1 LVADGGFVPAAW
13 RELEEGLESGMPS
26 ILSGLALA
34 AMLAVGA
41 GTANADTQSD
51 AQQLGRIFC
60 VLGRSDG
67 GQFGRMY
74 LLSRSLTQLVNDALK
89 KNDEIAS
96 AKPNDKPPLGDGI
109 PYQSFPETAPVCKP
123 GKLTDKGREQ
133 VLEIAYSFPE
143 TSIDGWTDQ
152 LVLIAED
159 GRLRIDDVL
168 FGTGEN
174 AKGLRNM
181 LSDLIKPAQ

>member
-1 LVADGGFVPAAW
+1 
-13 RELEEGLESGMPS
+13 MPR
-26 ILSGLALA
+26 ILSGLALVA
-34 AMLAVGA
+34 TLALGA
-41 GTANADTQSD
+41 GMARADTQSD
-51 AQQLGRIFC
+51 ATQLGRIFC
-60 VLGRSDG
+60 VLGKSDG

-89 KNDEIAS
+89 KSDEIAS
-96 AKPNDKPPLGDGI
+96 AKPNEKPPLGDGI
-109 PYQSFPETAPVCKP
+109 PYQSFPETAPACKP

-133 VLEIAYSFPE
+133 VLEIAYSFPN
-143 TSIDGWTDQ
+143 TAIDGWTDQ

-174 AKGLRNM
+174 AKGLRNK
-181 LSDLIKPAQ
+181 LSDLLKPAQ

>member
-168 FGTGEN
+168 FGIGETT
-174 AKGLRNM
+174 
-181 LSDLIKPAQ
+181 

>member
-1 LVADGGFVPAAW
+1 
-13 RELEEGLESGMPS
+13 MPS
-26 ILSGLALA
+26 IFSGLALA

-41 GTANADTQSD
+41 GAANADTQSD

-168 FGTGEN
+168 FGIGESAN
-174 AKGLRNM
+174 GLRKM
-181 LSDLIKPAQ
+181 LSDLVKPAH

>member
-1 LVADGGFVPAAW
+1 
-13 RELEEGLESGMPS
+13 MPR

-34 AMLAVGA
+34 ATLAFAA
-41 GTANADTQSD
+41 GLARADTQSD
-51 AQQLGRIFC
+51 AQQLGKVFC
-60 VLGRSDG
+60 FLGKADG

-74 LLSRSLTQLVNDALK
+74 LLTRSLTQLVNDALK

-96 AKPNDKPPLGDGI
+96 AKPNEKPPLGDGI
-109 PYQSFPETAPVCKP
+109 PYQSFPDTAPVCKP

-133 VLEIAYSFPE
+133 VLEIAYSFPD
-143 TSIDGWTDQ
+143 TAIAGWTDQ

-168 FGTGEN
+168 FGTGDT
-174 AKGLRNM
+174 AKGLRKT

>member
-1 LVADGGFVPAAW
+1 MSRALH
-13 RELEEGLESGMPS
+13 
-26 ILSGLALA
+26 GLALA
-34 AMLAVGA
+34 ATLAVA
-41 GTANADTQSD
+41 ASVARADTQAD
-51 AQQLGRIFC
+51 AQLLGTIFC
-60 VLGRSDG
+60 TLGKSDG

-96 AKPNDKPPLGDGI
+96 AKPNEKPPLGDGI
-109 PYQSFPETAPVCKP
+109 PYQSFPDSAPVCEP

-133 VLEIAYSFPE
+133 VLEINYSVP
-143 TSIDGWTDQ
+143 DAADAKWTDQ

-168 FGTGEN
+168 FGTGDTGN
-174 AKGLRNM
+174 GLRKT
-181 LSDLIKPAQ
+181 LTDLIKPAQ